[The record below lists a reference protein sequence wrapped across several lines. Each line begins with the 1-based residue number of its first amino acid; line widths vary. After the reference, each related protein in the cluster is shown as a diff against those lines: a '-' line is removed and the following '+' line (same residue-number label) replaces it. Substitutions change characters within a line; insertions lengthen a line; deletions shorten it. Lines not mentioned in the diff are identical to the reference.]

1 MPIHIIDDKRF
12 ITDIVSDLV
21 SYISKQRLCFHSAE
35 EYLTHIHSEDYSKP
49 KLIITDIMMG
59 GMNGFALIN
68 EIRKINSSVKI
79 MIMSGYHHHQAI
91 KSNYDAAISKPF
103 DAQALTTMV
112 AQLYSDKT

>member
-21 SYISKQRLCFHSAE
+21 SYLSKQRLCFHSAE
-35 EYLTHIHSEDYSKP
+35 EYLAYMHSENYNEP

-59 GMNGFALIN
+59 EMNGFTLIN

-91 KSNYDAAISKPF
+91 ESNYDAAISKPF
-103 DAQALTTMV
+103 DAQALTSMV
-112 AQLYSDKT
+112 AQIYSDKT